1 MAVRKLLYRDLVR
14 GVAVYAHYD
23 VLDGLI
29 GIEEEYQEDQTL
41 EYVKVLK
48 DAPIGKDTRHF
59 MEVPHSLKARAIAEG
74 WDNDKEKWRRIMNDP
89 DYKYLRVW
97 EGRV

>member
-1 MAVRKLLYRDLVR
+1 MAVRKLLYRDLAR
-14 GVAVYAHYD
+14 GVSVYAHYD

-29 GIEEEYQEDQTL
+29 GIEEEYQEDPIL
-41 EYVKVLK
+41 EHVKAAKELNLSK
-48 DAPIGKDTRHF
+48 ELTPF
-59 MEVPHSLKARAIAEG
+59 MEIPYSLKARAIAEG

-89 DYKYLRVW
+89 DYKYLRIW